1 MSSETRQYFDL
12 VLGSILLSVGIW
24 LFVTPC
30 NINFGGV
37 IGSAQLINYFI
48 HLVNQSLPD
57 LLGIINFAINIP
69 LFLFG
74 LKILHKEFCI
84 KTIISLIIQT
94 VLLSVLPAI
103 SSPIVEDMLLNVI
116 FGAFIC
122 GLGVGLALR
131 SSGCCGGIDIA
142 CVCIVKKH
150 PDFKAGQLSIY
161 FNIILFSIC
170 LMINDLQTI
179 LYSIVFVGLLYT
191 VADHFHSQNINVTAL
206 IFTKNKDLKKI
217 IMDETHRGVTY
228 WNGKGAYTENDE
240 EILCVCINKYEVQ
253 QLNKIISDNDP
264 QAFVN
269 FSSGAMIHGGFEKRL

>member
-1 MSSETRQYFDL
+1 MSNQTKQYCNL
-12 VLGSILLSVGIW
+12 VLGSSLLAIGIW

-30 NINFGGV
+30 NINFGGIV
-37 IGSAQLINYFI
+37 GVAQLINY
-48 HLVNQSLPD
+48 
-57 LLGIINFAINIP
+57 LLKIPFPNIGNVLGVINLLLNLP
-69 LFLFG
+69 LFLMA
-74 LKILHKEFCI
+74 LKIMHKDFCV

-94 VLLSVLPAI
+94 VLLSVLP
-103 SSPIVEDMLLNVI
+103 SLKQPIVSDMLLNTI

-122 GLGVGLALR
+122 GIGVGLALR

-170 LMINDLQTI
+170 LLINDLQII

-191 VADHFHSQNINVTAL
+191 VADHYHSQNINVTAL
-206 IFTKNKDLKKI
+206 IFTKNHDLKKI

-253 QLNKIISDNDP
+253 QLNQIISDNDP